1 MLIVI
6 INLLDCP
13 GNYQYE
19 RQPPTNFTDCNPVMT
34 ILQLTCSVLVPSDS
48 TTVTVDWYWSKNV
61 NKCGVNITEEQG
73 KFTIYTN
80 RGFYLTNVD
89 RITTDLTIESP
100 HTDTGYYWCQVNDPS
115 YNGVFI
121 FSNKA
126 PVFDTGTMT
135 ICSGKQFMSMTTC
148 AITSNINT
156 PNFLMCFISTQTV
169 SPSMYNNIL
178 TSSYSETAMSISNIK
193 SMSSTVTITVTTVS
207 GTTSKKIL
215 KSVTNLS
222 STKADHLLDSTS
234 TEMYT
239 TTSLITTSIIL
250 TATSTSDNKTVADT
264 SLNHINSIIT
274 DHNNTSSKMYTTTSL
289 ITTSIILTINS
300 TNYMNT
306 VANTTLNHKSDIAT
320 VHGSTSSYSN
330 ASNLSLISLNTVMH
344 LTNSIVTSIVSTP
357 LYNDT
362 AVPITTNNT
371 TLIISMSLVIVL
383 IISMLS
389 CGIIVVIVIIKRRK
403 TYKTNNGK

>member
-126 PVFDTGTMT
+126 PVFDTRTMT
-135 ICSGKQFMSMTTC
+135 VCSGQQYVIMITC
-148 AITSNINT
+148 AIRSNINT
-156 PNFLMCFISTQTV
+156 PNFLTCFISTQTV
-169 SPSMYNNIL
+169 SSSIML
-178 TSSYSETAMSISNIK
+178 TSSYSKTAMSISNIK

-215 KSVTNLS
+215 ESVTNLN
-222 STKADHLLDSTS
+222 STKADHLLDSTN

-250 TATSTSDNKTVADT
+250 TATSTSDNKIVADT
-264 SLNHINSIIT
+264 SLNHINSTIT
-274 DHNNTSSKMYTTTSL
+274 GHDSTGSEMYTTTSL
-289 ITTSIILTINS
+289 IISSNLVKHTSDIFSSHQSSTITGHSSKLTLARYINCSNYSNDNDTIELISGLVLLSIIMFGLGGVLGGLLT
-300 TNYMNT
+300 
-306 VANTTLNHKSDIAT
+306 
-320 VHGSTSSYSN
+320 
-330 ASNLSLISLNTVMH
+330 
-344 LTNSIVTSIVSTP
+344 
-357 LYNDT
+357 
-362 AVPITTNNT
+362 
-371 TLIISMSLVIVL
+371 VL
-383 IISMLS
+383 WNKKR
-389 CGIIVVIVIIKRRK
+389 GGKGRAVVI
-403 TYKTNNGK
+403 NLLLFNL

>member
-1 MLIVI
+1 MLIII

-19 RQPPTNFTDCNPVMT
+19 KQPPTNFTHCNPVMT
-34 ILQLTCSVLVPSDS
+34 SLILTCSVLVPSDS
-48 TTVTVDWYWSKNV
+48 TTVTVDWYWSKNI
-61 NKCGVNITEEQG
+61 NECGRNITEEQG
-73 KFTIYTN
+73 KFTINTN
-80 RGFYLTNVD
+80 RGSSHLPNVD
-89 RITTDLTIESP
+89 RITTDLTITSP
-100 HTDTGYYWCQVNDPS
+100 QTDTGYYWCQVNDPS

-121 FSNKA
+121 SSNKA

-135 ICSGKQFMSMTTC
+135 ICSGQQYVIMTTC

-169 SPSMYNNIL
+169 FPSMYNNML
-178 TSSYSETAMSISNIK
+178 TSSYSKTAMSISNIK

-215 KSVTNLS
+215 ESVTNLN

-234 TEMYT
+234 TE
-239 TTSLITTSIIL
+239 
-250 TATSTSDNKTVADT
+250 
-264 SLNHINSIIT
+264 
-274 DHNNTSSKMYTTTSL
+274 MYTTTSL

-306 VANTTLNHKSDIAT
+306 VANTTLNHKSGIAT
-320 VHGSTSSYSN
+320 VRGSTSSYSN
-330 ASNLSLISLNTVMH
+330 ASNPSLILLNTVMH
-344 LTNSIVTSIVSTP
+344 FKNSIITTTVSTP
-357 LYNDT
+357 VYDDA
-362 AVPITTNNT
+362 AVPFTINNT
-371 TLIISMSLVIVL
+371 TLIISMSLVILL

-389 CGIIVVIVIIKRRK
+389 CGVIVVIVIIKRKK